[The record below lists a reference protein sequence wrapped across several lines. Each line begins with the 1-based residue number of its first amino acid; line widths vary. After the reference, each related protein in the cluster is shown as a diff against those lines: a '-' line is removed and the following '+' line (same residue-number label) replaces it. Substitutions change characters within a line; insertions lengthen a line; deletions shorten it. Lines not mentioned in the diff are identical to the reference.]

1 MMNVLAN
8 TTLKDTG
15 LYFDS
20 DGMYPLSDMNWQ
32 DAIITAT
39 YDACVQKVGLVPR
52 YLNDNY
58 YLMSYIV
65 PRNGQYEFIIESF
78 LRGTTKI
85 YTNAPLEGLTAP
97 FTITCEIKKTFFTFK
112 VNEKVLAKI
121 EFGSIPNG
129 QTQLLA
135 NAGETCASAEVKEPQ
150 AISWSHNGN
159 THGIVVKQTEEDDE
173 TQQFVLKSDGK
184 IPARLTHTSPSAFDG
199 DVTVSWQSIG
209 QGKLTIGTQIIP
221 IDSQQLKT
229 YSVTIPLSKAP
240 SLGIVFETST
250 TLLIQEPQIEN
261 GKFPTPYIP
270 NDSVTAPQIRE
281 ESILTYPA
289 KDNFSE
295 KEGTLYLSL
304 FPKTTIENATL
315 FTTNTGEMNLSYS
328 AGKFIWNVKG
338 QILEKAI
345 PWNNAVTLS
354 VTWSNNEI
362 SLSVNGEYARKTV
375 SLSARKQVD
384 NLIFTSENNVG
395 YLVIDD
401 IIVWSHPMVVKGID
415 PIPNEANILLKAT
428 FEKAIGGKGV
438 SWFELPVAPL
448 DTSPILVEKKDGTN
462 MRKVSFFDLETGKY
476 RTYNEEMFVYDGVSD
491 SFDLSYD
498 DLNVDFF
505 DLMIRTEEGEIV
517 GAPYEITN
525 KRIRFYL
532 SEEEK
537 KTLVYEPLYVR
548 YQLNDSYTVDYNIQA
563 VDGYRVD
570 FAKHDGQ
577 EKKVYQ
583 EGNHFGPR
591 QKLATMIEMNPIMNQ
606 NHEGFLYI
614 TQNDQATATFKVTVT
629 PEHLLADGKTSCSVI
644 VEPLDND
651 GNFLGGADLDVKVDK
666 GFIHRVSTLESA
678 LSQRRSGMYLYR
690 YIAPFIPNNKQ
701 LRNIE
706 ENLWIVDKDSK
717 IGIQYPFLLK
727 PTKAAHP
734 LAVKEDTKL
743 FLEQKAAI
751 FEKLVLH
758 EGLEEDMNPTLFA
771 ALDLNGDGK
780 VSVEDIELLEG
791 GSLDKKLAGIYN
803 QLNK

>member
-1 MMNVLAN
+1 MNVLAN

-15 LYFDS
+15 LYFNS

-32 DAIITAT
+32 DGIITAT
-39 YDACVQKVGLVPR
+39 YDTCSQKVGLVPR

-58 YLMSYIV
+58 YFMSYIV
-65 PRNGQYEFIIESF
+65 SRDGGYEFIIESF
-78 LRGTTKI
+78 LRGVTKI
-85 YTNAPLEGLTAP
+85 YANVPLTGVTLP
-97 FTITCEIKKTFFTFK
+97 FTITCEIKKTFYIFK

-121 EFGSIPNG
+121 EFNSIPNG
-129 QTQLLA
+129 QAQLLA
-135 NAGETCASAEVKEPQ
+135 NAGENCVSAEIKEPQ

-184 IPARLTHTSPSAFDG
+184 TPARLSHTSPSSFDG
-199 DVTVSWQSIG
+199 DVTVSWQSKG
-209 QGKLTIGTQIIP
+209 QGKLTVGTQIVT
-221 IDSQQLKT
+221 IDSQQLQSN
-229 YSVTIPLSKAP
+229 SVTVPLSKAP
-240 SLGIVFETST
+240 SLGIVFETSS

-261 GKFPTPYIP
+261 GKFSTPYIP

-304 FPKTTIENATL
+304 FPKTAIENAVL

-328 AGKFIWNVKG
+328 SGKFIWDVKG
-338 QILEKAI
+338 QKVEKAI

-354 VTWSNNEI
+354 MTWSSSEI
-362 SLSVNGEYARKTV
+362 SLSVNGEYISKSVT
-375 SLSARKQVD
+375 LPARKQVD

-395 YLVIDD
+395 FLVIDD
-401 IIVWSHPMVVKGID
+401 IIIWSHPMVVKGID
-415 PIPNEANILLKAT
+415 PMPNEANILLKAT

-476 RTYNEEMFVYDGVSD
+476 RTYNEEMFIYDGVSD
-491 SFDLSYD
+491 SFDLSYEN
-498 DLNVDFF
+498 LNVDFF
-505 DLMIRTEEGEIV
+505 DLMIRTEQGEIV
-517 GAPYEITN
+517 GAPYEITD

-537 KTLVYEPLYVR
+537 KALVYEPLYVR

-563 VDGYRVD
+563 LDGYRID

-577 EKKVYQ
+577 QKKVYQ
-583 EGNHFGPR
+583 EGNRFGPR

-614 TQNDQATATFKVTVT
+614 TQNDQATSTFKVTVT
-629 PEHLLADGKTSCSVI
+629 PEHVLADGQTACSVI
-644 VEPLDND
+644 IEPLDAD

-666 GFIHRVSTLESA
+666 GFIYRVATLESA

-690 YIAPFIPNNKQ
+690 YIAPFIPNKKQ
-701 LRNIE
+701 LRNVE
-706 ENLWIVDKDSK
+706 EQLWVVDKDSK

-727 PTKAAHP
+727 PTAQAHP
-734 LAVKEDTKL
+734 LAMKEDTKL
-743 FLEQKAAI
+743 FLEQKSAI

-758 EGLEEDMNPTLFA
+758 EGLEEDINLALFA

-780 VSVEDIELLEG
+780 VSIEDIELLEG